1 MVKINEYLES
11 GALESYVLGAA
22 SQAEIDELLYLKTRH
37 PQIEEA
43 LFALESDLER
53 IAEHMA
59 IAPPPNTWTKIEAS
73 MKELVTTEPRMEYL
87 IGDEPIDRGRSQT
100 RSRKSEQFI
109 EVEGE
114 SGHMRIRK
122 AWRWVFAAVFVLGKI
137 FLAFAIYYYLE
148 NKHTQEEIQQLKI
161 EMRSM
166 RR

>member
-11 GALESYVLGAA
+11 GILESYVLGSA
-22 SQAEIDELLYLKTRH
+22 SKAEIEELLALKSSH
-37 PQIEEA
+37 PQVEEA
-43 LFALESDLER
+43 LAILEADLER

-59 IAPPPNTWTKIEAS
+59 IAPPPNTWDKIEAS
-73 MKELVTTEPRMEYL
+73 MNELVKTPPKMEYL
-87 IGDEPIDRGRSQT
+87 IGDEPLE
-100 RSRKSEQFI
+100 RSRPNSRSGRSEQFI

-122 AWRWVFAAVFVLGKI
+122 IWRWVFAAVFVLGKI

-148 NKHTQEEIQQLKI
+148 NKHTQEEIQQLKL

-166 RR
+166 RK